1 MAINEGRRD
10 DHSITPLSPLCPNCT
25 FSEALFHALL
35 DMNTNT
41 SASEAALTAD
51 NGATLAVRPVGAP
64 GDGVHVLLSV
74 VAGFGVRRRLNRAEA
89 ERSGGRRRRRAAAAT
104 AVTTTTTS
112 EPRSPLG
119 PSSSVGLL
127 NSSTTTVEAAADN
140 IAYKKQRCAHG
151 EREPDE
157 LQRELPR
164 DVTLARP
171 MGVAAENGPSN
182 AAVGHA
188 HEVRVDRSQKRG
200 D

>member
-1 MAINEGRRD
+1 MA
-10 DHSITPLSPLCPNCT
+10 
-25 FSEALFHALL
+25 
-35 DMNTNT
+35 
-41 SASEAALTAD
+41 
-51 NGATLAVRPVGAP
+51 
-64 GDGVHVLLSV
+64 
-74 VAGFGVRRRLNRAEA
+74 
-89 ERSGGRRRRRAAAAT
+89 AAAAT
-104 AVTTTTTS
+104 ATTS
-112 EPRSPLG
+112 EPCSSLG